1 MIEVCVGII
10 KNQQNQVLINARPAD
25 KIMAGYWEFPGGKIE
40 VGESVETAI
49 KRELFEE
56 IGIYANEMIKLDVI
70 TQVYAHGEMRLN
82 IMLIT
87 NWSGNLSA
95 KENQILH
102 WQDLDNAVLV
112 EPLLPTTL
120 VILNKLRAV

>member
-1 MIEVCVGII
+1 
-10 KNQQNQVLINARPAD
+10 
-25 KIMAGYWEFPGGKIE
+25 
-40 VGESVETAI
+40 
-49 KRELFEE
+49 
-56 IGIYANEMIKLDVI
+56 MIKLDVI